1 MASLGFF
8 RPSMLRQ
15 NFPTAPT
22 FTEKDMPDLTHK
34 TYLIT
39 GANSGIGKELARLLY
54 AANATVYMAC
64 RTETKARSA
73 IKDIEAAAPSSR
85 GRLEFLP
92 LDLGDLR
99 TVKPAVEAFLS
110 KEDKLHVLF
119 NNAGVMFPS
128 ADQKT
133 AQGYDLELGTNCL
146 GHFLLA
152 HLLTPIL
159 AKTAAAEPPGT
170 VRVVWVASMA
180 AELYSVR
187 HGIDMANLSAKGY
200 IQEPG
205 MSEKYGNSKAGNY
218 LHGVEYARRHKQD
231 GIVSVAINPGN
242 LETDLYRTVNDQ
254 RGFQGFGLQIFTKLM
269 LYPTING
276 VYTELFAGFSDEV
289 TMDKTGAWSK

>member
-1 MASLGFF
+1 MASPGFF

-15 NFPTAPT
+15 NFPGAAPT
-22 FTEKDMPDLTHK
+22 FTEKNIPDLASK
-34 TYLIT
+34 VYLIT

-54 AANATVYMAC
+54 AANATVYLAC
-64 RTETKARSA
+64 RTESKARSA
-73 IKDIEAAAPSSR
+73 IKDIMETGTATATTATTPSSSSG

-99 TVKPAVEAFLS
+99 TVRPAVEAFLS

-119 NNAGVMFPS
+119 NNAGVMLPS
-128 ADQKT
+128 ADKKT

-152 HLLTPIL
+152 HLLTPTLIR
-159 AKTAAAEPPGT
+159 TAEAEPPAAAGT

-200 IQEPG
+200 IREPSG
-205 MSEKYGNSKAGNY
+205 GATEKYGNSKAGNY
-218 LHGVEYARRHKQD
+218 LHAVEYARRYKKD
-231 GIVSVAINPGN
+231 GIISVVGYP
-242 LETDLYRTVNDQ
+242 LH
-254 RGFQGFGLQIFTKLM
+254 FTLPFKIGII
-269 LYPTING
+269 PCSVWCAWPHNG
-276 VYTELFAGFSDEV
+276 S
-289 TMDKTGAWSK
+289 